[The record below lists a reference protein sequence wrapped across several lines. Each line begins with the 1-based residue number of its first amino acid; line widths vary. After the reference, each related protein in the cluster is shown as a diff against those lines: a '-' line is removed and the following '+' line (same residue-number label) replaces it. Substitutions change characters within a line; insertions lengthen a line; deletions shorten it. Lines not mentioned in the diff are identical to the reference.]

1 MSNCEIFI
9 HEFRIVYVE
18 VFQEQPETILAL
30 RN

>member
-9 HEFRIVYVE
+9 HEFRIVYAK
-18 VFQEQPETILAL
+18 VFQEQPDTILAL